1 MSKYSGKFDLFDHIA
16 GMGGWFDK
24 DGNEVKFGQ
33 ENVNVY
39 YSDELRDFEAFK
51 KATGGVMY
59 QNVKIG
65 VDEYNQD
72 FIKEYCNHFDYIKIV
87 NEVADKRCKEG
98 KKEIISYKYIY
109 FDKKYTLK
117 EINKKGVYI
126 SVPIHFETILD
137 IIKYYPYIVT
147 ASGSSFG
154 KQTVFIS
161 KESYVDTM
169 HKEFLECGLE
179 SNRELYDKAL
189 AQHYI
194 RVVDAYFQYGLT
206 RRIAFIRIKRK
217 DLIKDE
223 NGDYIWKSEKP
234 LDYMHEPRWLNSSNI
249 HYSSPKI
256 IDEFNI
262 KISKYDVESNLE
274 NDSDYI
280 EIDAVYKPEEG
291 FPILLY

>member
-1 MSKYSGKFDLFDHIA
+1 M
-16 GMGGWFDK
+16 
-24 DGNEVKFGQ
+24 
-33 ENVNVY
+33 
-39 YSDELRDFEAFK
+39 
-51 KATGGVMY
+51 
-59 QNVKIG
+59 
-65 VDEYNQD
+65 
-72 FIKEYCNHFDYIKIV
+72 
-87 NEVADKRCKEG
+87 
-98 KKEIISYKYIY
+98 
-109 FDKKYTLK
+109 
-117 EINKKGVYI
+117 YI

-147 ASGSSFG
+147 ASGSSSG

-179 SNRELYDKAL
+179 SNREFYDKAL
-189 AQHYI
+189 AKHYI
-194 RVVDAYFQYGLT
+194 KVVDAYFQYELT
-206 RRIAFIRIKRK
+206 RRTVLVCIKRK

-223 NGDYIWKSEKP
+223 NGDYIYKSEKP

-262 KISKYDVESNLE
+262 KISKHDVENTLK

-280 EIDAVYKPEEG
+280 QMEIIYKPEEG
-291 FPILLY
+291 FPIILN